1 MMVYNKEGRQIFV
14 ILYKKYD
21 VILNRMTKGSMSWT
35 VILAA
40 EGDVP

>member
-14 ILYKKYD
+14 ILHKKYD
-21 VILNRMTKGSMSWT
+21 VILNRMTKGSMSRTAIW
-35 VILAA
+35 AA